1 MITSYTY
8 KITATNPE
16 MGAMEVE
23 FSSPGLPT
31 VLVGARMPYTDEDLD
46 MVVRSFAPIGHWE
59 TVGKSVAEVVV
70 GHEAA
75 VDLTVA
81 PAPVDPQPTVQE
93 FTPGQTSLT
102 SVKTTPLQFMSLFT
116 QEEQLAIT
124 AASLQSP
131 EVRLW
136 YDQLIASTEVVNT
149 DPRIAAG
156 LDALVAAGLLTQVR
170 RDVILPPTSG
180 VTPV

>member
-8 KITATNPE
+8 KIVSTNPSI
-16 MGAMEVE
+16 GAMEVE
-23 FSSPGLPT
+23 FSAAGLPT
-31 VLVGARMPYTDEDLD
+31 VLVGARMPYQDEDLD
-46 MVVRSFAPIGHWE
+46 SLVRSFAPIGHWE
-59 TVGKSVAEVVV
+59 TIGKQFADVSV
-70 GHEAA
+70 GHEAI
-75 VDLTVA
+75 VDV
-81 PAPVDPQPTVQE
+81 PPPEPPTVDVPVAQE
-93 FTPGQTSLT
+93 FTPGQISLT
-102 SVKTTPLQFMSLFT
+102 SAKTTPLQFMSLFT

-149 DPRIAAG
+149 DPRIAGG
-156 LDALVAAGLLTQVR
+156 LDSLVAAGLLTQAR
-170 RDVILPPTSG
+170 RDTILPPTSG

>member
-8 KITATNPE
+8 KIVATNPE

-46 MVVRSFAPIGHWE
+46 TVVRSFAPIGHWE
-59 TVGKSVAEVVV
+59 SLGKTVADVAV
-70 GHEAA
+70 GHESA
-75 VDLTVA
+75 VDLTA
-81 PAPVDPQPTVQE
+81 EQPVVQPQTMQE

-102 SVKTTPLQFMSLFT
+102 SAHTTPLQFLSLFT
-116 QEEQLAIT
+116 QEEQLGIT

-131 EVRLW
+131 QVRLW
-136 YDQLIASTEVVNT
+136 YDQLIAATEVVNT
-149 DPRIAAG
+149 DPRISAG
-156 LDALVAAGLLTQVR
+156 LDALVAAGLLTQER
-170 RDVILPPTSG
+170 RDTILPPTSG